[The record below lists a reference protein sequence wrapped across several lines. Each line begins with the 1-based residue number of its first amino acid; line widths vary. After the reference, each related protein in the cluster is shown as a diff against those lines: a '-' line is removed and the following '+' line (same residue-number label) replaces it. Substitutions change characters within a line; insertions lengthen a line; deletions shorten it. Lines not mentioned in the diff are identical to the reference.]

1 MRIAWMKS
9 RFVALW
15 LVFAIVLGGCGAADL
30 SEEIDQAPV
39 SEQTTSEEVIAE
51 AEPSEESEPTPESEA
66 TSESM
71 SRGDSDANAPG
82 GSVETSGS
90 YVADLGFRPAS
101 DGFSFENYGGQGE
114 VNLTP
119 ADIHRMFGDQACSTI
134 KDGECILTPPGRQWM
149 EQINAAMSGGHCEG
163 MAVLSYLFYAKKLDV
178 KEFGADTVP
187 ALELAGNEM
196 LQREIAYWWATQ
208 TTMPARTGIVQQ
220 TPSGIVNTLM
230 VSFEAGPEGSEQYA
244 LGFYKRDMTGG
255 HAVTPY
261 AVEDRGDG
269 IYWIMV
275 YDNNYPGE
283 ERAIV
288 VDTNNDTW
296 FYSGSTNPAEPADDY
311 DGDATSFNLEL
322 AAISPR
328 LYPQECPFCDFEEVS
343 ASGAL
348 LAAPF
353 VQSTGQKYN
362 EIWLEGSADLLITD
376 MDGNSIGFRNGQF
389 VNEIPGARTNA
400 NKFGVN
406 VWDIDAEPVYYIP
419 SNIDFTIAIDGTR
432 LTEPTTSTVTM
443 IGPGYALEVSDIV
456 LQPGQVDEL
465 DVSPDGSYLSYRA
478 QSSSTPF
485 LLVAVETDQSD
496 YLFGIYGEEM
506 EPGEAITLS
515 LNTKE
520 GWLSVDSIDNTST
533 ASYGIVVAKYDDEG
547 EQIFGADG
555 IEVLPD
561 DVFYIDYLSWP
572 GNGQPM
578 VLEIDEGGDGS
589 IDATI
594 EIDDVTDEIAE

>member
-1 MRIAWMKS
+1 MRIRWMKGHLL
-9 RFVALW
+9 ALW
-15 LVFAIVLGGCGAADL
+15 LAFAIVLSGCGAEDL
-30 SEEIDQAPV
+30 AEETDQALV
-39 SEQTTSEEVIAE
+39 SEQVTSEEEVAE
-51 AEPSEESEPTPESEA
+51 AEPTEESEPTPESEPTEDSA
-66 TSESM
+66 
-71 SRGDSDANAPG
+71 SRGDSNAD
-82 GSVETSGS
+82 GSGNAVETSGA

-101 DGFSFENYGGQGE
+101 DGFSFENYGGADE
-114 VNLTP
+114 VNLT
-119 ADIHRMFGDQACSTI
+119 ASDLHRMFGDQACSTI
-134 KDGECILTPPGRQWM
+134 KNGECILTPPGQQWM
-149 EQINAAMSGGHCEG
+149 EQINEAMSGGHCEG

-178 KEFGADTVP
+178 NEFGADSVP

-269 IYWIMV
+269 IYWIMI

-283 ERAIV
+283 ERAIE
-288 VDTNNDTW
+288 VDTNSDTW
-296 FYSGSTNPAEPADDY
+296 SYSGSTNPAEPADDY
-311 DGDATSFNLEL
+311 DGDAETFNLEL
-322 AAISPR
+322 AAITPR
-328 LYPQECPFCDFEEVS
+328 LDTQECAFCEEAEVS

-348 LAAPF
+348 LASPF
-353 VQSTGQKYN
+353 VQTTGQSFN
-362 EIWLEGSADLLITD
+362 EIWLDGSADLLITD
-376 MDGNSIGFRNGQF
+376 LDGNSIGFRDGEF

-400 NKFGVN
+400 NKFGIN

-419 SNIDFTIAIDGTR
+419 SSIDFTIAIDGTR
-432 LTEPTTSTVTM
+432 LTQPTTSTVTM
-443 IGPGYALEVSDIV
+443 IGPGYALEVSDII
-456 LQPGQVDEL
+456 LEPGQVDEL
-465 DVSPDGSYLSYRA
+465 DVAPDGSYLSYRA

-485 LLVAVETDQSD
+485 LLVAVETDQAD
-496 YLFGIYGEEM
+496 YMFGVYGEEM

-520 GWLSVDSIDNTST
+520 GWLSVDSIDNANT
-533 ASYGIVVAKYDDEG
+533 ASYGIIVAKYDDDG

-578 VLEIDEGGDGS
+578 VLDIDEGGDGTVDS
-589 IDATI
+589 EI
-594 EIDDVTDEIAE
+594 EIEDLTDEIME